1 MLGQNGHSAG
11 ADLVG
16 RVPVGGHPVAAHKAG
31 LDESPLHHHG
41 GHIVTDEGHIHP
53 RLLQLPGGE
62 PGPLEEGPGLV
73 GKHVQGDSPLVSQK
87 DGTQGSAVFRGGK
100 GSRITVGQHP
110 VPRLQ
115 EGQAV
120 LGDFLA
126 HLLVLP
132 ADGPGLLPQGGDNLL
147 HRRTGHP
154 GGQVGE
160 PPHRP
165 GQVYRCG
172 AGADKY
178 FSLSVYLIQK
188 GGAGHPL
195 LHELPGQH
203 VQAVPGKDADGGGAP
218 HPQGLDGLHHVREP
232 GHCAVLHPVGQLALV
247 QQDHAAVPLPQAD
260 VEDLLFFHVSPPS
273 LTPGGRR
280 GAHTGRTGPAAPG
293 SAPG

>member
-1 MLGQNGHSAG
+1 MVGDVEGGVVALHPRRSHGLPVPQGADLLPVALLDWDVGPVGAGPVDGGGGAQHIEGDAVVPGQNGHSAG

-16 RVPVGGHPVAAHKAG
+16 RVPVGGHPVAAHKTG
-31 LDESPLHHHG
+31 LNRAVFHHHG

-53 RLLQLPGGE
+53 RLLKLPGGE

-87 DGTQGSAVFRGGK
+87 DGTKGGAVFRGGK

-132 ADGPGLLPQGGDNLL
+132 ADGPGLLPQGGDDLL

-154 GGQVGE
+154 DGQMGE
-160 PPHRP
+160 PSHRP

-172 AGADKY
+172 PGADKH
-178 FSLSVYLIQK
+178 FSLSVQLIQK
-188 GGAGHPL
+188 GGAG
-195 LHELPGQH
+195 
-203 VQAVPGKDADGGGAP
+203 
-218 HPQGLDGLHHVREP
+218 
-232 GHCAVLHPVGQLALV
+232 
-247 QQDHAAVPLPQAD
+247 
-260 VEDLLFFHVSPPS
+260 
-273 LTPGGRR
+273 
-280 GAHTGRTGPAAPG
+280 
-293 SAPG
+293 